1 MLSKIPQLVCI
12 LALFTTP
19 KLTPIQWQQI
29 EMRVLQY
36 LESQQQHKTMLVK
49 SLVLKVCQVMQ
60 RELDNFRDTSL
71 TELMDVIP
79 DENDNLQDLIAS
91 IFHY

>member
-1 MLSKIPQLVCI
+1 MVCI
-12 LALFTTP
+12 LALSTAP

-36 LESQQQHKTMLVK
+36 LKSQKQNKTMLVK
-49 SLVLKVCQVMQ
+49 SLILRVCQAMQ
-60 RELDNFRDTSL
+60 CELDNFRDTSL

-79 DENDNLQDLIAS
+79 EGNDNLQDLIAS

>member
-1 MLSKIPQLVCI
+1 MYFGSVHHTK
-12 LALFTTP
+12 AHSHSE
-19 KLTPIQWQQI
+19 QI

-36 LESQQQHKTMLVK
+36 LESQQQNKTMLLK
-49 SLVLKVCQVMQ
+49 SLVLKVCQAMQ
-60 RELDNFRDTSL
+60 HELDHFHDTSL

>member
-1 MLSKIPQLVCI
+1 
-12 LALFTTP
+12 
-19 KLTPIQWQQI
+19 
-29 EMRVLQY
+29 
-36 LESQQQHKTMLVK
+36 MLVK

-79 DENDNLQDLIAS
+79 EGNDNLQDLIAS

>member
-1 MLSKIPQLVCI
+1 
-12 LALFTTP
+12 
-19 KLTPIQWQQI
+19 
-29 EMRVLQY
+29 
-36 LESQQQHKTMLVK
+36 MLVK

>member
-1 MLSKIPQLVCI
+1 M
-12 LALFTTP
+12 TTGFGPFELP
-19 KLTPIQWQQI
+19 KQQN
-29 EMRVLQY
+29 
-36 LESQQQHKTMLVK
+36 KAMLVK
-49 SLVLKVCQVMQ
+49 SLVLKVCQAMQ
-60 RELDNFRDTSL
+60 RELDNFCDTSL

>member
-1 MLSKIPQLVCI
+1 MG
-12 LALFTTP
+12 
-19 KLTPIQWQQI
+19 
-29 EMRVLQY
+29 VLQY